1 MVFIYAASPNF
12 PLLSLKI
19 VTALPLSLLFVWICA
34 HFGRFVRIF
43 RRIYE
48 FYAGFVVGLAEFLA
62 SLSWGGED
70 VLLSYWLKLAFKKSL
85 TKLS

>member
-1 MVFIYAASPNF
+1 MVFIYAELLNF

-62 SLSWGGED
+62 SVSWGGAG
-70 VLLSYWLKLAFKKSL
+70 VLLSYWLKLARNKAL
-85 TKLS
+85 TKIS